1 MGNVN
6 NVTAGKPVVGGSIF
20 WAPQGTTLPTD
31 VDDTLDV
38 AFKDLGYAAD
48 AGLVNSN
55 SPANTAIKAWGGDT
69 VLDVQ
74 TEKPDTFKF
83 KLLETLNVEVAKF
96 VYGADN
102 VSGTLTTGITIIAN
116 SKEQDT
122 MSMVIDMILRNGNLK
137 RIVIPNG
144 KVTAVSDISYVDSDA
159 VGYETT
165 VSCYPDASG
174 NTHYEYIMAA

>member
-31 VDDTLDV
+31 VDDTLNA

-83 KLLETLNVEVAKF
+83 KLLEALNVEVAKF

-102 VSGTLTTGITIIAN
+102 VSGTLTTGITITAN